1 MRTHRPPSPGDFAVV
16 HAPHT
21 SEPITRTNT
30 DGQTNNT
37 SEQLYLSK
45 PHHTHGANL
54 PHSNTPHPPKVV
66 QSEKDTQG
74 RIVYHRKQHELSLVD
89 TRTPNDTSRFYK
101 LTDVQ
106 TKGRHTMGLYDFLTK
121 YNLRYNDFTKMIYDL
136 RGFVDGFNPDNIIKQ
151 TDGLYN
157 PIEYQKIAGQI
168 QTPMDELIDRLA
180 DMMDT
185 INGCCFEIEQ
195 TIAPQIQNKEL
206 QEHLIAENSDL
217 DHQGTILEELIAKY
231 GRKTI

>member
-1 MRTHRPPSPGDFAVV
+1 
-16 HAPHT
+16 
-21 SEPITRTNT
+21 
-30 DGQTNNT
+30 
-37 SEQLYLSK
+37 
-45 PHHTHGANL
+45 
-54 PHSNTPHPPKVV
+54 
-66 QSEKDTQG
+66 
-74 RIVYHRKQHELSLVD
+74 
-89 TRTPNDTSRFYK
+89 
-101 LTDVQ
+101 
-106 TKGRHTMGLYDFLTK
+106 MGLYDFLTK
-121 YNLRYNDFTKMIYDL
+121 YNLRYSDFTKMIYDL

-157 PIEYQKIAGQI
+157 PIEYQKIARQI